1 MELRTH
7 LLILAAV
14 CATASAGAAPV
25 KRYPLDDRA
34 SYAVRIGTEAPT
46 TIVFPDRIAALDGM
60 NLSAKADDAP
70 PVLLS
75 HQPGANYLSVRALRP
90 DASAAVNVILRGKV
104 IALTFTAGPEP
115 DRTVTF
121 TEDTPAATARTDLGR
136 SPVRLLSLLDQA
148 GHYAQLAE
156 QYPALVSRIEHQ
168 LLAGETPD
176 GAVSSQL
183 KEVFRFESEGA
194 LVFRSRIENRGTR
207 PVHFD
212 PARLGVRVGSQTF
225 PATLTD
231 APGELPAHTAT
242 EVWLVLAGEAGG
254 LSLKNTFS
262 LALPPG
268 E

>member
-1 MELRTH
+1 MELRAY
-7 LLILAAV
+7 LLILAA
-14 CATASAGAAPV
+14 ASIALTAQAGPG

-34 SYAVRIGTEAPT
+34 NYVVRIGTEAPT
-46 TIVFPDRIAALDGM
+46 TVVFPDKIAALDGM

-75 HQPGANYLSVRALRP
+75 HQPGTNYLSVRALRP

-121 TEDTPAATARTDLGR
+121 TEGTPAAAARTDLSR
-136 SPVRLLSLLDQA
+136 SPTRLLSLLDQA
-148 GHYAQLAE
+148 GHYPQLVE
-156 QYPALVSRIEHQ
+156 QYPALASRIEYQ
-168 LLAGETPD
+168 VLSGETPN
-176 GAVSSQL
+176 GAVNSQL
-183 KEVFRFESEGA
+183 KEVFRFESEEA
-194 LVFRSRIENRGTR
+194 LVFHARIENRGTK

-225 PATLTD
+225 PVTLID
-231 APGELPAHTAT
+231 AANELPAHTAA
-242 EVWLVLAGEAGG
+242 EIWLVLVGEAAD

-262 LALPPG
+262 LALPQD